1 MYVRKILQPGNGKSI
16 SGSSWTLTL
25 YCAALLLSA
34 CWQLPMCGAVQD
46 HCVTCC
52 GDGSILYIFISH
64 INVLF
69 LLQTLI
75 LNTAG

>member
-1 MYVRKILQPGNGKSI
+1 MYVRKILQPGNGKTI
-16 SGSSWTLTL
+16 SGSSWTSAL
-25 YCAALLLSA
+25 YCAALLISA
-34 CWQLPMCGAVQD
+34 CWQLPMCGTWQD
-46 HCVTCC
+46 HCVTC

-75 LNTAG
+75 LNTSG